1 MSATAVRGDAATG
14 VATIDMKVEVLVIA
28 VSDVESAKE
37 FYGRLGWR
45 LDADHAAGGGV
56 RVVQFTPHGSWCSV
70 QFGTKLT
77 SAAPG
82 SSKGYLIVSDIGAA
96 REALVAAGIE
106 VGEIFHL
113 GPDGPVSGPDP
124 EHRSYRS
131 RAVFSDPDGN
141 VWLLQEITSRLPGRV
156 DAGPTSFSSASDLAS
171 ALRRA
176 EAAHGAHEKRIG
188 AADANWPDWYAKYMV
203 AEQGGTEL
211 PA

>member
-1 MSATAVRGDAATG
+1 MGTTAVRSNAATAVAT
-14 VATIDMKVEVLVIA
+14 VDMKVEVLVIA
-28 VSDVESAKE
+28 VSDVERAKE
-37 FYGRLGWR
+37 FYSKLGWR
-45 LDADHAAGGGV
+45 LDQTPPGI
-56 RVVQFTPHGSWCSV
+56 VQFTPHGSWCSV

-82 SSKGYLIVSDIGAA
+82 SSKGFLIVSDIGAA

-141 VWLLQEITSRLPGRV
+141 VWLLQEITSRLPGRFA
-156 DAGPTSFSSASDLAS
+156 AGPISFSSASDFGERA
-171 ALRRA
+171 AAGGGRARRA
-176 EAAHGAHEKRIG
+176 REAH
-188 AADANWPDWYAKYMV
+188 W
-203 AEQGGTEL
+203 GG
-211 PA
+211 